1 MAMPHSHDKC
11 AALVK
16 RREQMKYEVEV
27 FFMYRQFIEVEAAS
41 HNEAVSTATDLFNPD
56 EADIVDTR
64 AYAMEA
70 QTGESK

>member
-1 MAMPHSHDKC
+1 
-11 AALVK
+11 
-16 RREQMKYEVEV
+16 V
-27 FFMYRQFIEVEAAS
+27 FTYRQFIEVEAAS

-56 EADIVDTR
+56 EAEIVDTS